1 MSKTSARD
9 IEKHWEKTVRDFGK
23 ECLMEHNRLRSIH
36 TSLPLKLSKDLCRT
50 AQKHARQLV
59 NEQSVMRL
67 SEINF
72 GQNVASI
79 KTSMNNALSGVLVA
93 RCWYKESEN
102 YDYSEENPVNAGHF
116 TQLVW
121 RDSTKVGFGCAK
133 DQDRGI
139 IYIVAHYSPTGN
151 VDGRFVTNVMKPE
164 VWDTAVAGW
173 NMSPAGRRKIGS
185 CRCRRV
191 RKSYF
196 LS

>member
-1 MSKTSARD
+1 TALSPFLNTGVPDLEERWELHLLDS
-9 IEKHWEKTVRDFGK
+9 EKT
-23 ECLMEHNRLRSIH
+23 EEMINLRSIH

-102 YDYSEENPVNAGHF
+102 YDYSEENPVNAG
-116 TQLVW
+116 
-121 RDSTKVGFGCAK
+121 
-133 DQDRGI
+133 
-139 IYIVAHYSPTGN
+139 
-151 VDGRFVTNVMKPE
+151 
-164 VWDTAVAGW
+164 DTAVAGW

-185 CRCRRV
+185 CRCRR
-191 RKSYF
+191 
-196 LS
+196 

>member
-36 TSLPLKLSKDLCRT
+36 TSPPLKLSKDLCRT

-67 SEINF
+67 PEINF

-79 KTSMNNALSGVLVA
+79 KTSMNNALSGIDESVLNEYLAISTEPNLTNTNEIMGSGCSMLVQGIGELRLFRGESRERRSFYTTCFGVTPQNCFVA
-93 RCWYKESEN
+93 QRS
-102 YDYSEENPVNAGHF
+102 
-116 TQLVW
+116 
-121 RDSTKVGFGCAK
+121 
-133 DQDRGI
+133 QDREL
-139 IYIVAHYSPTGN
+139 YIVAHYSPTGN

-164 VWDTAVAGW
+164 VC
-173 NMSPAGRRKIGS
+173 K
-185 CRCRRV
+185 
-191 RKSYF
+191 
-196 LS
+196 